1 MWAVSGH
8 DQPTAA
14 DFGMM
19 SALILV
25 PIYLA
30 WVVKLQRNRRRMQPI
45 ISTASRTQ
53 ERIDR
58 RDMRQALAGAMS
70 LKRTLLISALWSFS
84 CLTQVFTLVLR
95 NARHPLLSD
104 VQSYLS
110 LFTAVV
116 AAGLAAYYLYLAVRK
131 IRERRAAI

>member
-1 MWAVSGH
+1 
-8 DQPTAA
+8 
-14 DFGMM
+14 
-19 SALILV
+19 
-25 PIYLA
+25 
-30 WVVKLQRNRRRMQPI
+30 MQPI

-58 RDMRQALAGAMS
+58 REMRQALAGAMS
-70 LKRTLLISALWSFS
+70 LQRTLLIGALWSFS

-95 NARHPLLSD
+95 NARHPLFSD

-116 AAGLAAYYLYLAVRK
+116 AAGLAAYYLTLAVRK
-131 IRERRAAI
+131 IRERRAMA